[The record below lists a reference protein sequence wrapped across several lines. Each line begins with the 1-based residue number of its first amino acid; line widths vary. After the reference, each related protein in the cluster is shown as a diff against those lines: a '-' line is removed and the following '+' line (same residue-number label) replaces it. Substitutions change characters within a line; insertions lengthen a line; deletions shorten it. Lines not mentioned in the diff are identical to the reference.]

1 MGQKT
6 VLFGLSLFLCIYCIG
21 CSEDTLDPRQI
32 GGFHEIPAESII
44 LNTLGVGDEPQ
55 NTYANA
61 QEPTPED
68 VIPVDQDY
76 VFGSGD
82 VVRISIYELREEG
95 RAFYEEYVVTET
107 GKISIPDVG
116 IVYAA
121 GRTENELEEE
131 IRDILSPDILINP
144 SVKVSL
150 FGSASQLFSIEGQ
163 GVSRP
168 SRYTI
173 PRFNFRLL
181 DALAIAGGIAQFNV
195 SYVYVTRPLTGDAG
209 QVLGSEPGGDDYYD
223 DTPSGTIKND
233 SDIGSDDGLFELISP
248 SYSMGFVGRGDAVV
262 TASEMM
268 TDEEKKVLAVLEGI
282 SSEPVRNNDS
292 DAESDPGQI
301 EWVFKDGKY
310 VPVSVKNTV
319 EVAKPVKVEPAEA
332 EPIEVKPL
340 RKLASKDRENES
352 SFGWDNIGEGASQ
365 SRVIKI
371 PVDKLFGGDPQ
382 YNIVIRPGD
391 VVRVPVDVLGEFYVI
406 GNLNYQGPIDLTG
419 RPMTLVQ
426 AIAAAR
432 GLNELAWPSK
442 VEVTRRISR
451 NKQVMVLVDLKKIAA
466 GMQPD
471 FFIKPNDTINV
482 GTHVVAPFL
491 YKLRN
496 AFVAQYGFGFTYDR
510 NFALANQS
518 DRYNGF

>member
-6 VLFGLSLFLCIYCIG
+6 VIFGLSLFLCIYCIG
-21 CSEDTLDPRQI
+21 CSEDALDPRQI
-32 GGFHEIPAESII
+32 GGFPAIPVESVI
-44 LNTLGVGDEPQ
+44 LDTLGVGDEPQ

-61 QEPTPED
+61 QEPSPED

-82 VVRISIYELREEG
+82 MVRISIYELREEG
-95 RAFYEEYVVTET
+95 RPFFEEYVVTET

-121 GRTENELEEE
+121 GRTETELEEE
-131 IRDILSPDILINP
+131 IKEILSPDILINP

-150 FGSASQLFSIEGQ
+150 YGSASQLFSIEGQ

-168 SRYTI
+168 SRYMI

-181 DALAIAGGIAQFNV
+181 DALAVAGGVAQFNV
-195 SYVYVTRPLTGDAG
+195 SYVYVTRQTTGTEG
-209 QVLGSEPGGDDYYD
+209 QGPGSEPGGVNFLD
-223 DTPSGTIKND
+223 DTPSGINKNGD
-233 SDIGSDDGLFELISP
+233 DAVSEDGLFELISP
-248 SYSMGFVGRGDAVV
+248 SYSMGFVGRSDAVV
-262 TASEMM
+262 SASEMM

-282 SSEPVRNNDS
+282 SPEPVHKEASADKT
-292 DAESDPGQI
+292 EPGQI

-310 VPVSVKNTV
+310 VPVSVKSTV
-319 EVAKPVKVEPAEA
+319 EVAEPVKSEP
-332 EPIEVKPL
+332 VKIKPAK
-340 RKLASKDRENES
+340 KLVAKVRDTES
-352 SFGWDNIGEGASQ
+352 SFGWDKIGEGASQ

-382 YNIVIRPGD
+382 YNIVIRSGD
-391 VVRVPVDVLGEFYVI
+391 VIRVPVDVVGEFYVI

-426 AIAAAR
+426 AVAAAR
-432 GLNELAWPSK
+432 GLGDLAWPSK

-451 NKQVMVLVDLKKIAA
+451 NKQVMVMVDLKKIAA
-466 GMQPD
+466 GLQPD

-482 GTHVVAPFL
+482 GSHVASQFL

-496 AFVAQYGFGFTYDR
+496 AFGAQYGFGFTYDR
-510 NFALANQS
+510 NFAYSNRGQYS
-518 DRYNGF
+518 GF